1 MTQVRQDKEIKGFFM
16 TDSQF
21 RFGRHYDFH
30 ERLADGI
37 VHAIGVVLAVVGVA
51 VLVFQA
57 AVTATGAEVLAVSIY
72 GGGLILSLAV
82 SFVYNMLPHSALK
95 WKLRR
100 ADHSAIFILIAA
112 TYTPFLHK
120 ASADPVVFVLLVCIW
135 IMAALGVALKCL
147 LPGRYDRLAILLYIL
162 MGWSGLVA
170 IGPIADNLPPLSM
183 LLIVIGGI
191 IYTVGVIF
199 HVWERL
205 RFQNAIWHGFVVTAA
220 AIHYVAVLSAI

>member
-1 MTQVRQDKEIKGFFM
+1 MI
-16 TDSQF
+16 DSPV
-21 RFGRHYDFH
+21 RFGRPYDFH
-30 ERLADGI
+30 EMLADGI
-37 VHAIGVVLAVVGVA
+37 VHAVGVVLAVVGVA
-51 VLVFQA
+51 VLVIQA
-57 AVTATGAEVLAVSIY
+57 AESANRADLVAVTIY
-72 GGGLILSLAV
+72 GGGLILALAV
-82 SFVYNMLPHSALK
+82 SFLYNMLPHSTLK
-95 WKLRR
+95 WYLRR

-120 ASADPVVFVLLVCIW
+120 ASADPAVFALLVCVW
-135 IMAALGVALKCL
+135 TMAALGVALKCL

-170 IGPIADNLPPLSM
+170 IRPIADNLPPLSM

-191 IYTVGVIF
+191 VYTVGVIF

-220 AIHYVAVLSAI
+220 ALHYVAVLSAI

>member
-1 MTQVRQDKEIKGFFM
+1 M

-21 RFGRHYDFH
+21 RFGRHHDFQ

-37 VHAIGVVLAVVGVA
+37 VHAIGVALATVGVA
-51 VLVFQA
+51 VLIFQA
-57 AVTATGAEVLAVSIY
+57 ATSADRAEVLAVSIY
-72 GGGLILSLAV
+72 GTGLIVALAV
-82 SFVYNMLPHSALK
+82 SFIYNALPHSALK

-100 ADHSAIFILIAA
+100 ADHSAIFVLIAA

-120 ASADPVVFVLLVCIW
+120 ASADPVVFALLVSIW
-135 IMAALGVALKCL
+135 TMAALGVALKCL

-162 MGWSGLVA
+162 MGWSGLIA
-170 IGPIADNLPPLSM
+170 FRPIADNLPPLSM

-191 IYTVGVIF
+191 VYTVGVIF

-220 AIHYVAVLSAI
+220 AIHYVAVLSAL

>member
-1 MTQVRQDKEIKGFFM
+1 M

-112 TYTPFLHK
+112 TYTPFLQRGTH
-120 ASADPVVFVLLVCIW
+120 DPWAMSLLVA
-135 IMAALGVALKCL
+135 MF
-147 LPGRYDRLAILLYIL
+147 DL
-162 MGWSGLVA
+162 MD
-170 IGPIADNLPPLSM
+170 IPL
-183 LLIVIGGI
+183 
-191 IYTVGVIF
+191 
-199 HVWERL
+199 
-205 RFQNAIWHGFVVTAA
+205 
-220 AIHYVAVLSAI
+220 